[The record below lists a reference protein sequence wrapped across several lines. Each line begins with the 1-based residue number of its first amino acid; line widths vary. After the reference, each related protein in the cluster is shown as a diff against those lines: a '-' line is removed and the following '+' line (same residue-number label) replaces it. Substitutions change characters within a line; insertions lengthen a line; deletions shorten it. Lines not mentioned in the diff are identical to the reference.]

1 MSSSTKDE
9 IEPGQDSSSSET
21 RANQSS
27 SPHINLNATASIDQD
42 IEQDVHKKQDKT
54 PNGDDNHDQPKRSDE
69 EGHRQILEEGGE
81 HSNNDIAL
89 QSKGPMGSL
98 SPTSSSSLSSQCS
111 SNGGTNVSLS
121 SEPLAEKVP
130 SSPAAIA
137 VNGEQRSHHI
147 TSKTSTSSCEENVP
161 SPSNNLEPSSTKA
174 NSPESKGSSSS
185 SSKSRP
191 RSSQGR
197 PRSNSVPFDFHS
209 ENESS
214 KYKTLNS
221 SKPGHSLRRGKWT
234 VEEESYVAR
243 VIQDFN
249 SGYLNAPP
257 GTTLR
262 TYLSDKLNCDPMRIT
277 KKFTGDSCIGKRV
290 FHPAVRCSKNSA
302 LIDKAQVC
310 CYDEARFFLYVIF
323 FLINHFL
330 FTNINFLSKR
340 ANLILLNAGGEND
353 LRCSKRKLQRNRQQ
367 HRLRLQLYLEEC
379 FMVNRYM
386 NH

>member
-9 IEPGQDSSSSET
+9 IEPGQDPSSSET
-21 RANQSS
+21 RANPSS
-27 SPHINLNATASIDQD
+27 SPHINLHATTSIDQD
-42 IEQDVHKKQDKT
+42 IEQNVHKKQDKT
-54 PNGDDNHDQPKRSDE
+54 PDGDDNHDLQKRSDE

-89 QSKGPMGSL
+89 QSNGQMGSL
-98 SPTSSSSLSSQCS
+98 SPTSSSSLSSQGS
-111 SNGGTNVSLS
+111 SNAGTNVSLS

-147 TSKTSTSSCEENVP
+147 ASKTSTSSCEENVP
-161 SPSNNLEPSSTKA
+161 SPGNNLEPSSTKA
-174 NSPESKGSSSS
+174 NSPESKGSSG
-185 SSKSRP
+185 KGRP

-310 CYDEARFFLYVIF
+310 CYDEARVFLYVIF

-330 FTNINFLSKR
+330 FTNINSLSKR